1 MIQILRRLCAAIALS
16 ALALALF
23 PAVPVGL
30 AAQARPAKA
39 APAQQQAP
47 AAQQLRP
54 ALWKVADADTT
65 IYLFGTVH
73 ALPRGLVWFDGAVAQ
88 AFAASGELVMEI
100 PDVAPDA
107 QARAALSRG
116 TLRGQ
121 TLRSL
126 MDEDNRAAYE
136 ALLARLGIRPE
147 TYDGLEPWLAAI
159 SLAVL
164 PYAQAGYLAQDG
176 AEATLASAAKAQG
189 KARHALE
196 SVEYQIAMFA
206 DLPRAAQLRFLDST
220 VRDFS
225 AASSLIARMTEVW
238 GKGDTEALGRL
249 LNAQMT
255 DADLAETL
263 LYQRN
268 RNWAAWIG
276 QRLERPGTVFVAVG
290 AGHLA
295 GADSVQDALERRG
308 IAVQRVQ

>member
-16 ALALALF
+16 ALALA
-23 PAVPVGL
+23 VPSGIP
-30 AAQARPAKA
+30 AQARPAKA
-39 APAQQQAP
+39 APALQQAP
-47 AAQQLRP
+47 AAQPLRP

-73 ALPRGLVWFDGAVAQ
+73 ALPKGLVWFEGAVAQ
-88 AFAASGELVMEI
+88 AFAASDELVMEI
-100 PDVAPDA
+100 PDVSPDA

-116 TLRGQ
+116 TLRGE

-126 MDEDNRAAYE
+126 MDEQSRAAYE
-136 ALLARLGIRPE
+136 ALLARLNIRPE

-176 AEATLASAAKAQG
+176 AEATLGTAAKAQN
-189 KARHALE
+189 KARNALE

-206 DLPRAAQLRFLDST
+206 DLPRAAQLRFLDAT

-225 AASSLIARMTEVW
+225 AASGVIARMTEVW

-255 DADLAETL
+255 DADLAEAL

-268 RNWAAWIG
+268 RNWASWIR
-276 QRLERPGTVFVAVG
+276 QRLDRPGTVFVAVG

-295 GADSVQDALERRG
+295 GADSVQDALDRLG
-308 IAVQRVQ
+308 ITAQRVQ